1 MVEAAFLG
9 FGPEYGEE
17 TFGDVLQREF
27 ENFEWTHARM
37 VVAWIEEVVGT
48 AGEPPM
54 DIMDAIESFMD
65 EEKHLQISVGNA
77 FQDTEREGIER
88 LLNGGAQVY
97 YCNTAGH
104 VTFHPKL
111 YLFYNDEHFTLYVG
125 SVNFKDSAML
135 NNWEA
140 MARINGLRDDGE
152 TFQRVMD
159 YSDRLADTEQVDIF
173 GVEE

>member
-1 MVEAAFLG
+1 MVETAFLG
-9 FGPEYGEE
+9 FGPGHGEE

-27 ENFEWTHARM
+27 ENLDWTNARM
-37 VVAWIEEVVGT
+37 TVAWIEEVVGT
-48 AGEPPM
+48 AVDPPM
-54 DIMDAIESFMD
+54 DIMDAIESFMAL
-65 EEKHLQISVGNA
+65 EQELQISVGNA

-88 LLNGGAQVY
+88 LLNGGAQIY
-97 YCNTAGH
+97 YCNTAGQ

-111 YLFYNDEHFTLYVG
+111 YLFYNDEQFALYVG

-140 MARINGLRDDGE
+140 MARITGHRDDGE
-152 TFQRVMD
+152 TFQQVMD
-159 YSDRLADTEQVDIF
+159 YSDRLADTEQDDIF